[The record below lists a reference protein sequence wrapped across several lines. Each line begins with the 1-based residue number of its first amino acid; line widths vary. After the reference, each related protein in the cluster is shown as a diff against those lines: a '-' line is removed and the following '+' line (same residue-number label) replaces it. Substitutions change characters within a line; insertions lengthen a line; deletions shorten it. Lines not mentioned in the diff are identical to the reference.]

1 MSTITSTVAS
11 KDGTT
16 LEYDRSGS
24 GPAVVLLYVGP
35 FTRTANAG
43 LAALLAD
50 QFTVY
55 SYDRRGRGG
64 SGGNVQDGPD
74 REFEDLHA
82 VLSEAG
88 GSAHVYGS
96 SAAGIIG
103 LQAAARGLPIT
114 RLVAWEPPY
123 SVVPGGPRP
132 PADWGAQVARLV
144 AEDRRG
150 DAVAYWMTS
159 VTRIPEQMVAG
170 MRQAP
175 FWPAVEA
182 EAHGLI
188 ADYALVGDLTFDEA
202 MLRSVPVPTLVLDGG
217 SGSPLAPSAA
227 KVAATVPGAVHQTL
241 EGQPHNVADEAMHP
255 ALIAFFR

>member
-1 MSTITSTVAS
+1 MPTVTS

-35 FTRTANAG
+35 FTRVANAG
-43 LAALLAD
+43 LAALLAEHH
-50 QFTVY
+50 TVY

-64 SGGNVQDGPD
+64 SGGSVHDGPD

-82 VLSEAG
+82 ILEQAG
-88 GSAHVYGS
+88 GSAFVYGS
-96 SAAGIIG
+96 SGGGIMG
-103 LQAAARGLPIT
+103 LQAAARGLRIT
-114 RLVAWEPPY
+114 RLAAWEPPY
-123 SVVPGGPRP
+123 AVVPGAPRP
-132 PADWGAQVARLV
+132 PADWGHHVATLV
-144 AEDRRG
+144 GQDRRG

-159 VTRIPEQMVAG
+159 VTGMPEQMVAG

-188 ADYALVGDLTFDEA
+188 ADYALVGDLTFDAA
-202 MLRSVPVPTLVLDGG
+202 MLASVRVPTLVLDGG
-217 SGSPLAPSAA
+217 TRSPFGPSAA
-227 KVAATVPGAVHQTL
+227 EVAATVPGAVHQSL
-241 EGQPHNVADEAMHP
+241 DGQPHNVADEAMAA
-255 ALIAFFR
+255 ALIAFFK

>member
-1 MSTITSTVAS
+1 MSNVVS

-16 LEYDRSGS
+16 LEYDRFGS

-35 FTRTANAG
+35 FTRVANSG

-50 QFTVY
+50 HFTVY

-64 SGGNVQDGPD
+64 SGGSVQDGPD

-82 VLSEAG
+82 ILSEAG
-88 GSAHVYGS
+88 GSACVYGS
-96 SAAGIIG
+96 SGGGIMG

-114 RLVAWEPPY
+114 RLAVWEPPY
-123 SVVPGGPRP
+123 SVVPGAPRP
-132 PADWGAQVARLV
+132 PADWGKQVAALV
-144 AEDRRG
+144 GEDRRG

-159 VTRIPEQMVAG
+159 VTGMPEQMVAG

-175 FWPAVEA
+175 FWPAIEA

-188 ADYALVGDLTFDEA
+188 ADHALVGDVTFDEV

-217 SGSPLAPSAA
+217 SSSPLAPSAA
-227 KVAATVPGAVHQTL
+227 KVAATVPGAVHQSL
-241 EGQPHNVADEAMHP
+241 EGQPHNVADEAMAP
-255 ALIAFFR
+255 ALIAFYQ